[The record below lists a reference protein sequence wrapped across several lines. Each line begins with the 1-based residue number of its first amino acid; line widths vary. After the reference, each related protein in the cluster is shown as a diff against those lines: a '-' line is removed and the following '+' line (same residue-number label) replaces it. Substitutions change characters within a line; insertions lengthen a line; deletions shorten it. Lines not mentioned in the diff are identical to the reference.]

1 MKKEL
6 TDRSH
11 HILTRAWVLFMNAV
25 HEHRKNCAE
34 DIVHQDDI
42 FWASSATRLQ
52 VFQAILY
59 AFYEGKKFSIAKT
72 MRLHDMSRTTI
83 NRVLKDAI
91 TAGFIDKT
99 YQPTQK
105 SWVYAR
111 FRTSMISSD
120 HSVSTTAIHYAAM
133 VSIAQQDPGF
143 MERHAEFIENVSSKV
158 SQKASTSLKIVS

>member
-34 DIVHQDDI
+34 ESVHSDDI

-52 VFQAILY
+52 VFQALLY
-59 AFYEGKKFSIAKT
+59 AFYEKKRFSIAKT

-91 TAGFIDKT
+91 HAGYLDDS
-99 YQPTQK
+99 YNPTQK
-105 SWVYAR
+105 SWEYAR
-111 FRTSMISSD
+111 HRTAMIAND
-120 HSVSTTAIHYAAM
+120 AAVSTTATHYAAM
-133 VSIAQQDPGF
+133 IALAQNDPNF
-143 MERHAEFIENVSSKV
+143 LERHLDFVEDMSGRL
-158 SQKASTSLKIVS
+158 SQKALTKFTVVS